1 MRGSR
6 PAALAWVLGIAATTL
21 PATTFTVT
29 NTNDSGVGSLRQAI
43 LDVNANP
50 GADTIAFNIPGQGV
64 QTIRPLTPLPPLTD
78 DAGVTIDGYTQPGAS
93 PNTLSVG
100 NDAVLLIEIDGTNAG
115 SPANGLVIQGNYATV
130 RGLVVN
136 RFASGNFGSVGI
148 LVEGGFGHQIS
159 GCFLGTDPTGRT
171 ALGNGVGLEI
181 TQAGLAARAD
191 CGKEPK
197 LNFTCA
203 GPEAAGPPSLAIVGG
218 LTPADRNIISGNRD
232 GLVTSSVTNCL
243 IQGNYI
249 GTDAS
254 GSTALANQ
262 TGVTLSL
269 TFLTTLGNYSN
280 SFAPGLA
287 GANVIS
293 GNIDNG
299 IIVYAD
305 LGSNFIA
312 GNFVGTDAT
321 GTKSI
326 SNGTGILLLL
336 AASDS
341 VYGNLVSG
349 NSKYGIRAYAE
360 HGGTL
365 GGNRIGTDVG
375 GTAPLGNALDG
386 ITVLA
391 NSSKVF
397 ISSNLIAFNGGAGVS
412 IGIDSSD
419 ETNDNWIWQNS
430 IHDNGGLGIDL
441 GSDGV
446 TANNDCDNGRG
457 PNLLQNFPVL
467 TSAVPSDTG
476 MTIRGALNSVPNSS
490 FFLQFFSN
498 TSCDPSG
505 FGEGETY
512 LAGVE
517 GGVQVKTDA
526 SCSLSFEI
534 TLPVSVPPGSFITAT
549 ATDAAGNTSEFSACR
564 PVTNGLDFYTVTQCR
579 VADTRGPAGPF
590 GGPALAA
597 GGDRTFSVA
606 GQCGIPVDA
615 KAVAFNL
622 LIFQPTAGGDLQVAT
637 PGNLPVPPT
646 LWYSA
651 GQPRAKS
658 SVLALGSTGDIVTRL
673 DQASGTA
680 DLVIDVTGYFR

>member
-1 MRGSR
+1 MIARW
-6 PAALAWVLGIAATTL
+6 AALLSIGLMSAAVSS
-21 PATTFTVT
+21 AATFTVT
-29 NTNDSGVGSLRQAI
+29 NTNDSGAGSLRQAI
-43 LDVNANP
+43 LDANANP
-50 GADTIAFNIPGQGV
+50 GADTIVFNIAGQGV
-64 QTIRPLTPLPPLTD
+64 QTISPLTPLPPLTD

-93 PNTLSVG
+93 PNTLAVG

-115 SPANGLVIQGNYATV
+115 SYGSGLVIQGNYATV

-136 RFASGNFGSVGI
+136 RFASENFGSVGI
-148 LVEGGFGHQIS
+148 LVDGGFGHQIS
-159 GCFLGTDPTGRT
+159 GCFLGTDPAGKN
-171 ALGNGVGLEI
+171 ALGNRVGLEI
-181 TQAGLAARAD
+181 TQPGLAVRTD
-191 CGKEPK
+191 RGNEPG
-197 LNFTCA
+197 LAIERT
-203 GPEAAGPPSLAIVGG
+203 GPGAAGPPSLAVVGG
-218 LTPADRNIISGNRD
+218 LTPADRNVISGNVD
-232 GLVTSSVTNCL
+232 GLVTNSVTNCL

-262 TGVTLSL
+262 TGVDLSL
-269 TFLTTLGNYSN
+269 TFATTVGAFTN
-280 SFAPGLA
+280 SFAPGVA
-287 GANVIS
+287 GANVVS
-293 GNIDNG
+293 GNLDNG
-299 IIVYAD
+299 IIVYGD

-326 SNGTGILLLL
+326 ANGTGILLLL
-336 AASDS
+336 AGTDS
-341 VYGNLVSG
+341 VSG
-349 NSKYGIRAYAE
+349 NLISGNSRYGIRVYAE
-360 HGGTL
+360 RGGTI

-375 GTAPLGNALDG
+375 GTASLGNALDG
-386 ITVLA
+386 ITVIA
-391 NSSKVF
+391 NSSKIF

-419 ETNDNWIWQNS
+419 ETNDNWILQNS

-441 GSDGV
+441 GADGV

-467 TSAVPSDTG
+467 TSAVPSGTG
-476 MTIRGALNSVPNSS
+476 TTIRGTLNSAPNST
-490 FFLQFFSN
+490 FKLQFFSN

-512 LAGVE
+512 LAGTA
-517 GGVQVKTDA
+517 GGVLVTTDA
-526 SCSLSFEI
+526 SCSVSFEI
-534 TLPVSVPPGSFITAT
+534 TLPVSVPLGSFVTAT

-564 PVTNGLDFYTVTQCR
+564 PVTTGLDFYTISQCR

-590 GGPALAA
+590 GGPSLAA
-597 GGDRTFSVA
+597 GTDRTFSIG

-615 KAVAFNL
+615 KAVAFNFT
-622 LIFQPTAGGDLQVAT
+622 ITQPTLSGDLQVST
-637 PGNLPVPPT
+637 PGSLPAPPT

-651 GQPRAKS
+651 GQTRAKS
-658 SVLALGSTGDIVTRL
+658 AFLALGSTGDIVTRL
-673 DQASGTA
+673 DQVSGSA